1 MNRVSTRGRG
11 RGHGGNYIPQPRAG
25 SSSDSEDDTKWYRQ
39 EVGEEPDPGQSHDF
53 HVISHDVTWSSPT
66 CLSIQTP
73 LSLAPPSRGR
83 GGEVQVASQEARDGS
98 KELVGVEGG
107 QVRGRVVGR
116 EVREQGNLE
125 GEEREGEE
133 EGGG

>member
-1 MNRVSTRGRG
+1 M
-11 RGHGGNYIPQPRAG
+11 
-25 SSSDSEDDTKWYRQ
+25 
-39 EVGEEPDPGQSHDF
+39 
-53 HVISHDVTWSSPT
+53 
-66 CLSIQTP
+66 
-73 LSLAPPSRGR
+73 
-83 GGEVQVASQEARDGS
+83 ASQEARDGS